1 MLNYKRCNLEYI
13 LLLIL
18 KFYTDKEGIKVKGS
32 SRGTGSFMLIVFLGA
47 IGGSLIG
54 EALGSNIKSLQVL
67 KNIYTIGTSKPLVLD
82 LKVLSL
88 TFGINFNINIMSIL
102 GVVLAIIVYRKH

>member
-1 MLNYKRCNLEYI
+1 MKGSGRGIGSYI
-13 LLLIL
+13 LI
-18 KFYTDKEGIKVKGS
+18 I
-32 SRGTGSFMLIVFLGA
+32 FLGA

-54 EALGSNIKSLQVL
+54 EALGSNVKSLQVL
-67 KNIYTIGTSKPLVLD
+67 KNIYTIGTSKPLAVD